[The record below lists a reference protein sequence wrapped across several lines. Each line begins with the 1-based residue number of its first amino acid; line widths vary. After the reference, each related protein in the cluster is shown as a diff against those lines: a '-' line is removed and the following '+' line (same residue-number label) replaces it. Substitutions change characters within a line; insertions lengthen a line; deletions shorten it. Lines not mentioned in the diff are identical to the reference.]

1 MPVLPIN
8 MPAIRRFLLPRC
20 HAAATSAMQARVA
33 RLVALLAA
41 LCAEGRAAL
50 LAIALAT
57 LLIAP
62 GAHAQR
68 ASAGSGFFITEDGYF
83 ITCFHV
89 VVNSGKIT
97 LRNLK
102 GETFEARAIAIDRS
116 NDLALL
122 KAEVAGG
129 VRFKPLPLAASG
141 DVRRGAAIVTMG
153 FPNIN
158 QQGIEP
164 KVTDGIINSFS
175 GANNDARVFQIS
187 APVQTGNSGGPLI
200 TMDGNVVGVVASKLD
215 AQAMARQT
223 GDIPQNVNYAIKSQ
237 YVLDMLDKVAAQIP
251 ALRTG
256 LARVR
261 SGEKTRV
268 ADVVPALEDAIAL
281 VLATP
286 SNVSQQRASESG
298 SQSQSQAD
306 GAARPAPG
314 AAAGPAAR
322 ANPAPASP
330 SASPSAVPPPAPS
343 PAPSPSSSP
352 LPSLSREG
360 APDERAQRP
369 GRMVAEYRQLQ
380 QQLNALNFDELT
392 LINQANML
400 RMMLRLDQGL
410 GGGIGGQR
418 QSDLTAIQRRLDD
431 IGTKKAETV
440 NRMNELSVQYRQ
452 LQTGPGGNP

>member
-1 MPVLPIN
+1 MTSST
-8 MPAIRRFLLPRC
+8 FHLLHMLR
-20 HAAATSAMQARVA
+20 AGFGV
-33 RLVALLAA
+33 LLAA
-41 LCAEGRAAL
+41 LAVSMAS
-50 LAIALAT
+50 
-57 LLIAP
+57 

-68 ASAGSGFFITEDGYF
+68 ASTGSGFFITEDGYF

-102 GETFEARAIAIDRS
+102 GEVFEARAIAVDRS

-122 KAEVAGG
+122 KAEVSSG

-187 APVQTGNSGGPLI
+187 AAVQTGNSGGPLI
-200 TMDGNVVGVVASKLD
+200 TMDGNVIGVVASKLD

-251 ALRTG
+251 ALRDG
-256 LARVR
+256 LARMQ
-261 SGEKTRV
+261 SGEQARV
-268 ADVVPALEDAIAL
+268 ADVVPALEEAIAL
-281 VLATP
+281 VLAAP
-286 SNVSQQRASESG
+286 AGVAQQRSAESG
-298 SQSQSQAD
+298 SQSQSQRG
-306 GAARPAPG
+306 GATQPAPG
-314 AAAGPAAR
+314 AGSGPVVR
-322 ANPAPASP
+322 ADPVPSNPFAAPA
-330 SASPSAVPPPAPS
+330 
-343 PAPSPSSSP
+343 P
-352 LPSLSREG
+352 LPSPETS
-360 APDERAQRP
+360 PVERAQRG

-392 LINQANML
+392 LLNQANML
-400 RMMLRLDQGL
+400 RMMLRFDAGAA
-410 GGGIGGQR
+410 GGMAGQR

-440 NRMNELSVQYRQ
+440 KRMNELAVEYRQ
-452 LQTGPGGNP
+452 LQQGSTRDTPQDARHDRARGNT

>member
-1 MPVLPIN
+1 MTSSTFHPLHRLRAGFSVLI
-8 MPAIRRFLLPRC
+8 
-20 HAAATSAMQARVA
+20 
-33 RLVALLAA
+33 AA
-41 LCAEGRAAL
+41 LAVLMAG
-50 LAIALAT
+50 
-57 LLIAP
+57 
-62 GAHAQR
+62 GVHAQR
-68 ASAGSGFFITEDGYF
+68 ASTGSGFFITEDGYF

-102 GETFEARAIAIDRS
+102 GEVFEARAIAVDRS

-122 KAEVAGG
+122 KAEVSGG
-129 VRFKPLPLAASG
+129 VRFKPLPLSASG

-187 APVQTGNSGGPLI
+187 AAVQTGNSGGPLI
-200 TMDGNVVGVVASKLD
+200 TMDGNVIGVVASKLD

-251 ALRTG
+251 AVRDG
-256 LARVR
+256 LARVQ
-261 SGEKTRV
+261 SGEKARV
-268 ADVVPALEDAIAL
+268 SDVVPALEDAIAL

-286 SNVSQQRASESG
+286 AHLTQRAPENG

-306 GAARPAPG
+306 GAAKPAPG
-314 AAAGPAAR
+314 AVPGPATR
-322 ANPAPASP
+322 ANPAPSN
-330 SASPSAVPPPAPS
+330 PSAVPSPVPS
-343 PAPSPSSSP
+343 PAPSSASP
-352 LPSLSREG
+352 VPPPDST
-360 APDERAQRP
+360 PDERAQRA

-380 QQLNALNFDELT
+380 QLLNALNFDELT

-400 RMMLRLDQGL
+400 RMMLRFDQGP
-410 GGGIGGQR
+410 GGGIAGQR

-440 NRMNELSVQYRQ
+440 KRMNDLSVEYRQ
-452 LQTGPGGNP
+452 LQTGPGGNT

>member
-8 MPAIRRFLLPRC
+8 MPAIRRFLLSRC
-20 HAAATSAMQARVA
+20 LA
-33 RLVALLAA
+33 VALLASLA
-41 LCAEGRAAL
+41 TAL
-50 LAIALAT
+50 LASPAAY
-57 LLIAP
+57 
-62 GAHAQR
+62 AQR
-68 ASAGSGFFITEDGYF
+68 ASTGSGFFITSDGYF

-102 GETFEARAIAIDRS
+102 GETFDARAIAVDRS

-122 KAEVAGG
+122 KAEVSGG

-141 DVRRGAAIVTMG
+141 EVRRGAAIVTMG
-153 FPNIN
+153 FPNIH

-251 ALRTG
+251 AVRDG
-256 LARVR
+256 LARVK
-261 SGEKTRV
+261 SGEKARV
-268 ADVVPALEDAIAL
+268 ADVVPALEEAIAL
-281 VLATP
+281 VLAT
-286 SNVSQQRASESG
+286 SANVAQPRAPESG
-298 SQSQSQAD
+298 SQSQPQAD
-306 GAARPAPG
+306 GSAKPAPG
-314 AAAGPAAR
+314 AAPGPVARARPAPPSASAAPSPLPAPVPPAAH
-322 ANPAPASP
+322 PPASP
-330 SASPSAVPPPAPS
+330 HALPPVPS
-343 PAPSPSSSP
+343 P
-352 LPSLSREG
+352 EV
-360 APDERAQRP
+360 APDERAQRA

-380 QQLNALNFDELT
+380 QQLNTLNFDELT

-400 RMMLRLDQGL
+400 RMMLRFDQGP
-410 GGGIGGQR
+410 GGGMAGQR

-431 IGTKKAETV
+431 LGTKKAETV
-440 NRMNELSVQYRQ
+440 KRMNELSVEYRQ
-452 LQTGPGGNP
+452 LQTGPGGNT

>member
-1 MPVLPIN
+1 MLPFYRSVFGGDPLSHFRVVMTRSTQADSGKLAVL
-8 MPAIRRFLLPRC
+8 
-20 HAAATSAMQARVA
+20 SAWR
-33 RLVALLAA
+33 
-41 LCAEGRAAL
+41 RAAL
-50 LAIALAT
+50 LAIAVAA
-57 LLIAP
+57 LLSAP
-62 GAHAQR
+62 PASAQR
-68 ASAGSGFFITEDGYF
+68 ASTGSGFFITTDGYF

-89 VVNSGKIT
+89 VVNSGKLT

-102 GETFEARAIAIDRS
+102 GETFEARAIAVDRS

-122 KAEVAGG
+122 KVDTGG
-129 VRFKPLPLAASG
+129 AVHFKPLPLALSA

-164 KVTDGIINSFS
+164 KVTDGIVNSFS
-175 GANNDARVFQIS
+175 GANNDPRVFQIS

-251 ALRTG
+251 GVRDG
-256 LARVR
+256 LARPQ
-261 SGEKTRV
+261 SGEKSRV

-286 SNVSQQRASESG
+286 AHVSQQRAPESG

-306 GAARPAPG
+306 GAVRPAPG
-314 AAAGPAAR
+314 AAAGPLAR
-322 ANPAPASP
+322 ANPAPANPPVGP
-330 SASPSAVPPPAPS
+330 SALPSPGPS
-343 PAPSPSSSP
+343 PAP
-352 LPSLSREG
+352 LPALPGEG
-360 APDERAQRP
+360 ASDERAQRA

-400 RMMLRLDQGL
+400 RMMMRFDQGPFL
-410 GGGIGGQR
+410 GQR
-418 QSDLTAIQRRLDD
+418 QSDLTVIQKRLDD

-440 NRMNELSVQYRQ
+440 KRMNELSVEYRQ
-452 LQTGPGGNP
+452 LQQGNSTDKTQGST

>member
-1 MPVLPIN
+1 MTSSTFHLLHRLRAGFSVLI
-8 MPAIRRFLLPRC
+8 
-20 HAAATSAMQARVA
+20 
-33 RLVALLAA
+33 AA
-41 LCAEGRAAL
+41 LAVLMAG
-50 LAIALAT
+50 
-57 LLIAP
+57 
-62 GAHAQR
+62 GVHAQR
-68 ASAGSGFFITEDGYF
+68 ASTGSGFFITEDGYF

-102 GETFEARAIAIDRS
+102 GETFEARAIAVDRS

-122 KAEVAGG
+122 KAEVSSG

-187 APVQTGNSGGPLI
+187 AAVQTGNSGGPLI
-200 TMDGNVVGVVASKLD
+200 TMDGNVIGVVASKLD

-251 ALRTG
+251 AVRDG
-256 LARVR
+256 LARVQ
-261 SGEKTRV
+261 SGEKARV
-268 ADVVPALEDAIAL
+268 SDVVPALEDAIAL

-286 SNVSQQRASESG
+286 AHLTQRAPESG

-306 GAARPAPG
+306 GAAKPAPG
-314 AAAGPAAR
+314 AVPGPATR
-322 ANPAPASP
+322 ANPAPSN
-330 SASPSAVPPPAPS
+330 PSAVPSPVPS
-343 PAPSPSSSP
+343 PAPSSASP
-352 LPSLSREG
+352 VPPPDST
-360 APDERAQRP
+360 PDERAWRA

-380 QQLNALNFDELT
+380 QLLNALNFDELT

-400 RMMLRLDQGL
+400 RMMLRFDQGP
-410 GGGIGGQR
+410 GGGIAGQR

-440 NRMNELSVQYRQ
+440 KRMNDLSVEYRQ
-452 LQTGPGGNP
+452 LQTGPGGNT

>member
-20 HAAATSAMQARVA
+20 HAGATSAMQARVA

-41 LCAEGRAAL
+41 LFAEGRAAVL
-50 LAIALAT
+50 VIALAT

-62 GAHAQR
+62 AAHAQR
-68 ASAGSGFFITEDGYF
+68 VSTGSGFFITEDGYF

-122 KAEVAGG
+122 KVEVVGG

-251 ALRTG
+251 ALRAG
-256 LARVR
+256 LAHVR

-286 SNVSQQRASESG
+286 
-298 SQSQSQAD
+298 
-306 GAARPAPG
+306 
-314 AAAGPAAR
+314 
-322 ANPAPASP
+322 ANS
-330 SASPSAVPPPAPS
+330 
-343 PAPSPSSSP
+343 PSPSS
-352 LPSLSREG
+352 SLSREG

-400 RMMLRLDQGL
+400 RMMLRFDQGL

-440 NRMNELSVQYRQ
+440 NRMNELSVEYRQ
-452 LQTGPGGNP
+452 LQTGPGGNT

>member
-8 MPAIRRFLLPRC
+8 MPAIRRFLLSRC
-20 HAAATSAMQARVA
+20 LA
-33 RLVALLAA
+33 VALLASLA
-41 LCAEGRAAL
+41 TAL
-50 LAIALAT
+50 LASPAAY
-57 LLIAP
+57 
-62 GAHAQR
+62 AQR
-68 ASAGSGFFITEDGYF
+68 ASTGSGFFITSDGYF

-102 GETFEARAIAIDRS
+102 GETFDARTIAIDRS

-122 KAEVAGG
+122 KAEVSGG

-141 DVRRGAAIVTMG
+141 EVRRGAAIVTMG
-153 FPNIN
+153 FPNIH

-251 ALRTG
+251 AVRDG
-256 LARVR
+256 LARVK
-261 SGEKTRV
+261 SGEKARV
-268 ADVVPALEDAIAL
+268 ADVVPALEEAIAL
-281 VLATP
+281 VLATSANVAQPRAPESAFAAP
-286 SNVSQQRASESG
+286 S
-298 SQSQSQAD
+298 
-306 GAARPAPG
+306 PLPT
-314 AAAGPAAR
+314 PT
-322 ANPAPASP
+322 P
-330 SASPSAVPPPAPS
+330 VPPAAPS
-343 PAPSPSSSP
+343 PASPHA
-352 LPSLSREG
+352 LPPVPFPEV
-360 APDERAQRP
+360 APDERAQRA
-369 GRMVAEYRQLQ
+369 GRMAAEYRQLQ
-380 QQLNALNFDELT
+380 QQLNTLDFDELT

-400 RMMLRLDQGL
+400 RMMLRFDQGP
-410 GGGIGGQR
+410 GGGMAGQR

-431 IGTKKAETV
+431 VGTKKAETV
-440 NRMNELSVQYRQ
+440 KRMNELSVEYRQ
-452 LQTGPGGNP
+452 L

>member
-1 MPVLPIN
+1 MTRTLP
-8 MPAIRRFLLPRC
+8 AGSGKF
-20 HAAATSAMQARVA
+20 AA
-33 RLVALLAA
+33 RLAWK
-41 LCAEGRAAL
+41 RAAL
-50 LAIALAT
+50 LASALAA
-57 LLIAP
+57 LLSAP
-62 GAHAQR
+62 LVSAQR
-68 ASAGSGFFITEDGYF
+68 ASSGTGFFITTDGYF

-89 VVNSGKIT
+89 VVNSGRLT

-102 GETFEARAIAIDRS
+102 GETFEARAIAVDRS

-122 KAEVAGG
+122 KADTGGG
-129 VRFKPLPLAASG
+129 VRFKPLPLAPSA

-175 GANNDARVFQIS
+175 GANNDPRVFQIS

-251 ALRTG
+251 ALRDG
-256 LARVR
+256 LARVQ
-261 SGEKTRV
+261 SGEKSRV

-286 SNVSQQRASESG
+286 ANLSQQRAPESG

-306 GAARPAPG
+306 SAAKPAPG
-314 AAAGPAAR
+314 AAAGPVAR
-322 ANPAPASP
+322 ANPAPAHP
-330 SASPSAVPPPAPS
+330 SAGPSSAPS
-343 PAPSPSSSP
+343 PAPSLAPSPPPSRDGSS
-352 LPSLSREG
+352 
-360 APDERAQRP
+360 DERAQRA
-369 GRMVAEYRQLQ
+369 GRMVVEYRQLQ

-400 RMMLRLDQGL
+400 RMMLRFDQGA

-440 NRMNELSVQYRQ
+440 KRMNELSVEYRQ
-452 LQTGPGGNP
+452 LQTVPGGNT